1 IVARQAQRTRPGAA
15 IENICRQGEIVMQ
28 KLKLAFVGLGVFAL
42 LLSVTAAQD
51 SSKSA
56 NFVGTWDVTMSAGGQ
71 RGGQGGGQGANGSQG
86 DGQNGNG
93 NQGDRGQRRGMG
105 PQSLTITQN
114 GDKYKVD
121 HKTPRGEN
129 SYDAAVS
136 GNTIS
141 WTEDRPGRDGN
152 TRTINFKATLDGD
165 TLSGTMGGGRFSRDF
180 TATRA
185 AAPTP
190 DAK

>member
-1 IVARQAQRTRPGAA
+1 
-15 IENICRQGEIVMQ
+15 MQ

-42 LLSVTAAQD
+42 LLSVAAAQD

-56 NFVGTWDVTMSAGGQ
+56 SFVGTWDVTMTGGGQ
-71 RGGQGGGQGANGSQG
+71 RGGQDGGQGGNSGQG
-86 DGQNGNG
+86 DAQNGNG

-114 GDKYKVD
+114 GDKFKVD

-129 SYDAAVS
+129 SYDATVS

-165 TLSGTMGGGRFSRDF
+165 TLSGTMAGGRFSRDF
-180 TATRA
+180 TAARA
-185 AAPTP
+185 AAAAP